1 LNSLVPLPKKEDPN
15 MFQIIPP
22 MPIRILFIA
31 LLFLF
36 QNVEAQQQEP
46 GMNLGL
52 HRRLLENP
60 DSPRLISALIKGE
73 ASCVAEQTTL
83 YGGKV
88 IVVAGDISSVTVP
101 LKDLPFLLKCGC
113 VERIEAYP
121 ENVKV
126 LNDTMRM
133 LSKVDDVHLG
143 TAPLPQ
149 SYKGKNVLIG
159 YIDSGIDLHHPDF
172 QDSLGNT
179 RVAWLWDMTK
189 PVAAN
194 TPQPYGYGQEWS
206 AADID
211 NGLAISHTGED
222 EYGHGTYVAGIGSGN
237 GAAVGHFQGVAPESD
252 ILVVS
257 YDFAAADT
265 VSRMVHAISYLF
277 EKANLL
283 GKPCVINA
291 SLGDYIGSH
300 DGKDLQSQ
308 FISYLINAQPGRVV
322 VAAAGNIGLYPF
334 HVGRT
339 SVPNDTTFT
348 WFKFNSGFG
357 AAYVQIFADTADFNL
372 ISYAIGVDKILPD
385 FSFRGSTPFANISST
400 LNSVLTQSVYNGL
413 NRLGVIQTLATVNA
427 GVYELEIF
435 IQPDSANLNWRFTT
449 TGQGHFDS
457 WSFDWEF
464 QNLPSAV
471 TFPPIVNYYLPD
483 TFQTIVTGMA
493 CLDNVITVGNYYNTD
508 RHVDVNGTL
517 QISAGDQPGNLA
529 GNSSRGPTR
538 DGRIKP
544 DISAPGHHIIS
555 AGVLTQIP
563 GMIAA
568 QPYKVAQGGYHITG
582 GGTSASAPVVA
593 GIAALYLEQNPTY
606 TWQGVKDAILNCAA
620 HDSFTWG
627 PTPNNA
633 WGYGKADAFSTL
645 SVCSFVGINSIQ
657 SDSDLLVYPNP
668 STGLIH
674 VQIPSDKDLF
684 PVRIDVI
691 EPTGRVVK
699 SFLLNDSDPS
709 IDMRNFASGIYWLR
723 YRTNKNETGYSSF
736 VLEVNR

>member
-1 LNSLVPLPKKEDPN
+1 
-15 MFQIIPP
+15 MQ
-22 MPIRILFIA
+22 MRILLIA
-31 LLFLF
+31 ILLSSLTVQA
-36 QNVEAQQQEP
+36 QNA

-52 HRRLLENP
+52 HRRLME
-60 DSPRLISALIKGE
+60 SPESEQLISVLIKGE
-73 ASCVAEQTTL
+73 TACVSDMTEQS
-83 YGGKV
+83 GGK
-88 IVVAGDISSVTVP
+88 IIAVAGDISSVNIP
-101 LKDLPFLLKCGC
+101 LKHLPLILRSAC

-121 ENVKV
+121 ENLKI

-133 LSKVDDVHLG
+133 LTKVDDVHLG
-143 TAPLPQ
+143 TAPLPA

-159 YIDSGIDLHHPDF
+159 YIDSGIDLNHPDF

-194 TPQPYGYGQEWS
+194 TPQPYGYGQEWNAS
-206 AADID
+206 DID

-237 GAAVGHFQGVAPESD
+237 GAALGHFQGVAPESD
-252 ILVVS
+252 IMVVS
-257 YDFAAADT
+257 FDFGATDT
-265 VSRMVHAISYLF
+265 VSRIVHAISYLF

-308 FISYLINAQPGRVV
+308 FISYLINSQPGRVV

-334 HVGRT
+334 HLGRT
-339 SVPNDTTFT
+339 SSAGDTTFT
-348 WFKFNSGFG
+348 WFKYNSGFG
-357 AAYVQIFADTADFNL
+357 AAYVQIFADTADFRQ
-372 ISYAIGVDKILPD
+372 ISYAIGVDKIAPY
-385 FSFRGSTPFANISST
+385 FSHRGSTPFANVMST
-400 LNSVLTQSVYNGL
+400 LNNVVTQTIYNGL
-413 NRLGVIQTLATVNA
+413 NRLGVVQTLATINA

-435 IQPDSANLNWRFTT
+435 VQPDSTNLNWRFTT

-464 QNLPSAV
+464 QNLPSAA
-471 TFPPIVNYYLPD
+471 TFPPIVDYYLPD

-493 CLDNVITVGNYYNTD
+493 CLDNVIAVGNYYNTD
-508 RHVDVNGTL
+508 RHIDVNGTL
-517 QISAGDQPGNLA
+517 QISSGDQPGNLA

-544 DISAPGHHIIS
+544 DITAPGHHIIS

-568 QPYKVAQGGYHITG
+568 QPYKVAQGAYHITG

-593 GIAALYLEQNPTY
+593 GIAALFLEQNPTY

-620 HDSFTWG
+620 HDAFTWG

-633 WGYGKADAFSTL
+633 WGYGKADAFSTM
-645 SVCSFVGINSIQ
+645 SVCSFVGVNNIS
-657 SDSDLLVYPNP
+657 SGTDVLLYPNP
-668 STGLIH
+668 STGFLH
-674 VQIPSDKDLF
+674 VKLPHSPDLF
-684 PVRIDVI
+684 PIQIDVI

-699 SFLLNDSDPS
+699 SITILRSDEM
-709 IDMRNFASGIYWLR
+709 IDMRNLSNGIYWLR
-723 YRTNKNETGYSSF
+723 FKDRSNRAGVRSF
-736 VLEVNR
+736 VLGGNGQ